1 MLAYV
6 WCEKININGNNG
18 TIVQKMYPFVNIFTP
33 VYLPNVLFLSSHETQ
48 AILPVRPK
56 QLDTL
61 CKYAEV
67 NIFTNGYI
75 F

>member
-1 MLAYV
+1 MLLADV
-6 WCEKININGNNG
+6 WCDKININGNNG
-18 TIVQKMYPFVNIFTP
+18 KNGTEIAP

-48 AILPVRPK
+48 PILPVRAK

-61 CKYAEV
+61 GKYAEV
-67 NIFTNGYI
+67 NIFTDGCI

>member
-1 MLAYV
+1 MFGVIKLTLMV
-6 WCEKININGNNG
+6 IMVK
-18 TIVQKMYPFVNIFTP
+18 TVQKMHPFVNIFTP
-33 VYLPNVLFLSSHETQ
+33 VYLPNVLFLSSQETQ
-48 AILPVRPK
+48 PILPVRPK

-67 NIFTNGYI
+67 NIFTNGCI